1 MKSSERNEPAEGVY
15 AALATPRRTS
25 HVEPDTAAFLDY
37 LDTVVRAGAN
47 GIVLFG
53 STGEFI
59 HFDVADRMHV
69 LNLAIRRSRV
79 PVLVNVSHST
89 LDGALA
95 LADDAIDCG
104 AAGLLLLPP
113 YFYRYAEQDIEEFYI
128 RFADDLGRRVP
139 IYLYNL
145 PLFTNGICAGLAE
158 RLLGTG
164 QFAGIKDSS
173 GDWDLFERLLRLRR
187 ERSFQLLAG
196 NERIYLQSRQ
206 QGANGVV
213 SGVAAALPELIVAI
227 DRALRQNNEERARM
241 LNEQLQHFLD
251 CVDRFPG
258 TVGIKQA
265 AVARGW
271 NLEHVA
277 VPLGPISTA
286 ELEAF
291 RSWLREWIPSILRE
305 CARA

>member
-1 MKSSERNEPAEGVY
+1 MKSSERNELAQGVY

-37 LDTVVRAGAN
+37 LDTVVRAGVN

-113 YFYRYAEQDIEEFYI
+113 YFYRYGDREIEEFYM
-128 RFADDLGRRVP
+128 RFVDDLGRRVP
-139 IYLYNL
+139 MYLYNL

-158 RLLGTG
+158 RLLRTG
-164 QFAGIKDSS
+164 RFSGIKDSS
-173 GDWDLFERLLRLRR
+173 GDSDLFERLLRLRS

-196 NERIYLQSRQ
+196 NERIYLQVQQ

-227 DRALRQNNEERARM
+227 DRAVRQNNEERARL
-241 LNEQLQHFLD
+241 LNEQLQRFLD
-251 CVDRFPG
+251 YVDRFPG
-258 TVGIKQA
+258 SVGIKQA

-277 VPLGPISTA
+277 VPLGPASTA
-286 ELEAF
+286 ELETF
-291 RSWLREWIPSILRE
+291 RSWLREWIPSILKE